1 MSVHVRT
8 DRIKSK
14 VQLKPSLR
22 FYGHYSCNFTAIQAM
37 VSILLYVKLRTI
49 SDVMNL
55 FPDIRSDQGT
65 TNVESLIHRGQDKMI
80 VY

>member
-1 MSVHVRT
+1 
-8 DRIKSK
+8 
-14 VQLKPSLR
+14 
-22 FYGHYSCNFTAIQAM
+22 M

-65 TNVESLIHRGQDKMI
+65 TNVESLIHRVQDKMI